1 MVITIRLM
9 GVALA
14 VQLQVVISTFPE
26 GGADGQAGE
35 YLYPG
40 NGGAS
45 SMGGGGRAGDKG
57 VMLAMLMALEAVV
70 HTILPKVVRGIP
82 VVQVNKASSS

>member
-1 MVITIRLM
+1 M

-26 GGADGQAGE
+26 GRGLMGKPESIYTLGMAAHHQWVAVGAQVI
-35 YLYPG
+35 
-40 NGGAS
+40 
-45 SMGGGGRAGDKG
+45 KG